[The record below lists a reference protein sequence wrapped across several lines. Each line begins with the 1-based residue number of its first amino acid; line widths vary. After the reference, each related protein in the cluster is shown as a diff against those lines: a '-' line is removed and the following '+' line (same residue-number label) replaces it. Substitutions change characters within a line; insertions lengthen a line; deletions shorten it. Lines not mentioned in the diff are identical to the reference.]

1 MSILNLNEIV
11 NYLDELDSCREKLL
25 KISRDIIRYS
35 KKIIHSIQQEEF
47 STSEKL
53 IREMTV
59 LKEEFMRIASKVP
72 RLYHSNMV
80 CNVLVEYVESYV
92 VYAIVTRGKVPLF
105 RDLNVEPIPYI
116 LGVLEAVGELRRL
129 ALEYVRKGDLDR
141 ADRVLNF
148 MEGIYMELSVL
159 NYPDSIL
166 PGFRRKCDLV
176 RRMLDD
182 TKNVLIFARGCE
194 DMRKLAGGG
203 TAEVC

>member
-92 VYAIVTRGKVPLF
+92 VYTIVTRGKVPLF

-116 LGVLEAVGELRRL
+116 LGVLE
-129 ALEYVRKGDLDR
+129 DLDR